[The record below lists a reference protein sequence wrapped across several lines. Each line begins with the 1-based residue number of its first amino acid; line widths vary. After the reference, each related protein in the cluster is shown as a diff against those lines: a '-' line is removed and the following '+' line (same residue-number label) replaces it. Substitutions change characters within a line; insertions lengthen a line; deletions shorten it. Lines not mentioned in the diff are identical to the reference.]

1 MTNTGQPQLRM
12 ENFDI
17 NFNMYGKNKTFKQ
30 WIEERTTTR
39 HRELTETELDKIE
52 HDSYEANTQKN
63 TEWALKLLKDWLK
76 DKYEAEDLNKVL
88 RSFYASVQSFAEG

>member
-1 MTNTGQPQLRM
+1 MIFGFGSAAGASTLSLPQQEDFTGVIVGVVD
-12 ENFDI
+12 EI
-17 NFNMYGKNKTFKQ
+17 
-30 WIEERTTTR
+30 
-39 HRELTETELDKIE
+39 TETELDKIE

-76 DKYEAEDLNKVL
+76 EKKMETDKYEAEDLNKVL